1 MKTFLELGV
10 PAKFVEKLSARGI
23 STPFEIQAA
32 ALPDGLN
39 GHDVCGKAPT
49 GSGKTIAFGLVLA
62 VRLQKSK
69 PGQPGGLVL
78 VPTRELAI
86 QVAKEI
92 GLLCEG
98 TDLRVASVYGGA
110 GYGPQVKAVRGAS
123 IIVATPGRL
132 EDLLERRDMSLSA
145 VTIAVLD
152 EADRMSDMGFLPAV
166 RRLLRAL
173 PKQRQ
178 VLLFSATL
186 DGDISQVV
194 KEFQH
199 APKRHES
206 QTDADEPD
214 IDHKFW
220 MVSRNDRVE
229 TIAQLV
235 NNYERIILF
244 CRTKHGCDRLAKQ
257 LDNSGVRSSIIHG
270 NKSQA
275 QRERSL
281 EEFRRGRSNV
291 LVATDVAARGI
302 HIDDVPCVVHFDP
315 PADHK
320 DYIHRSGRTGRA
332 GSKGVVISMVE
343 SSQKRTV
350 NKLARDAGVEADF
363 VAPDFEPSLDEVVA
377 RPGALGGVLISVGAA
392 AE

>member
-1 MKTFLELGV
+1 MKSFIDLGV
-10 PAKFVEKLSARGI
+10 PAKFAEKLAARGI
-23 STPFEIQAA
+23 ATPFEIQTA
-32 ALPDGLN
+32 ALPDGLA

-49 GSGKTIAFGLVLA
+49 GSGKTIAFGLVMA

-173 PKQRQ
+173 PKHRQ

-194 KEFQH
+194 KEFQNN
-199 APKRHES
+199 PKRHES

-229 TIAQLV
+229 TISQLV
-235 NNYERIILF
+235 NHYERLILF

-281 EEFRRGRSNV
+281 EEFRRGRSNA

-332 GSKGVVISMVE
+332 GSKGVVISLVE

-363 VAPDFEPSLDEVVA
+363 VAPDFEPALDEVAA
-377 RPGALGGVLISVGAA
+377 RPGALGGVLLTVGSHS
-392 AE
+392 E

>member
-1 MKTFLELGV
+1 MKSFIELGV
-10 PAKFVEKLSARGI
+10 PAKFADKLTARGI
-23 STPFEIQAA
+23 TTPFEIQAA
-32 ALPDGLN
+32 ALPDGLA

-62 VRLQKSK
+62 IRLQKSK

-178 VLLFSATL
+178 VMLFSATL

-199 APKRHES
+199 QPKRHES
-206 QTDADEPD
+206 HSDADEPD

-229 TIAQLV
+229 TIAQMV
-235 NNYERIILF
+235 NHYERIILF

-257 LDNSGVRSSIIHG
+257 LDNAGVRSSIIHG

-281 EEFRRGRSNV
+281 EEFRRGRSSA

-332 GSKGVVISMVE
+332 GSKGVVISLVE

-363 VAPDFEPSLDEVVA
+363 VEPDFEPADPDQTEA
-377 RPGALGGVLISVGAA
+377 RPGALGGVLLAVK
-392 AE
+392 

>member
-1 MKTFLELGV
+1 MKSFIELGV
-10 PAKFVEKLSARGI
+10 PAKFAEKLTARGI
-23 STPFEIQAA
+23 TTPFEIQAA
-32 ALPDGLN
+32 ALPDGLA

-178 VLLFSATL
+178 VMLFSATL

-199 APKRHES
+199 EPKRHES
-206 QTDADEPD
+206 HSDADEPD
-214 IDHKFW
+214 IEHKFW

-235 NNYERIILF
+235 IHYERIILF

-257 LDNSGVRSSIIHG
+257 LDNAGVRSSIIHG

-281 EEFRRGRSNV
+281 EEFRRGRSNA

-332 GSKGVVISMVE
+332 GSKGVVISLVE

-363 VAPDFEPSLDEVVA
+363 VEPDFEPADPDQLEA
-377 RPGALGGVLISVGAA
+377 RPGALGGVLLVVK
-392 AE
+392 

>member
-1 MKTFLELGV
+1 MKSFIELGV
-10 PAKFVEKLSARGI
+10 PAKFAEKLTARGI
-23 STPFEIQAA
+23 TTPFEIQAA
-32 ALPDGLN
+32 ALPDGLA

-178 VLLFSATL
+178 VMLFSATL

-199 APKRHES
+199 EPKRHES
-206 QTDADEPD
+206 HSDADEPD
-214 IDHKFW
+214 IEHKFW

-235 NNYERIILF
+235 NHYERIILF

-257 LDNSGVRSSIIHG
+257 LDNAGVRSSIIHG

-281 EEFRRGRSNV
+281 EEFRRGRSNA

-332 GSKGVVISMVE
+332 GSKGVVISLVE

-363 VAPDFEPSLDEVVA
+363 VEPDFEPADPDQLEA
-377 RPGALGGVLISVGAA
+377 RPGALGGVLLAVK
-392 AE
+392 

>member
-10 PAKFVEKLSARGI
+10 PTKFAENLAARGI

-86 QVAKEI
+86 QVAKEV
-92 GLLCEG
+92 GLLCDG

-194 KEFQH
+194 KEFQRD
-199 APKRHES
+199 PKRHES

-214 IDHKFW
+214 IEHKFW

-229 TIAQLV
+229 TIAHLV

-363 VAPDFEPSLDEVVA
+363 VAPDFEPSLHEITA
-377 RPGALGGVLISVGAA
+377 RPGALGGVLLTIGAS

>member
-1 MKTFLELGV
+1 MKSFIELGV
-10 PAKFVEKLSARGI
+10 PAKFADKLTARGI
-23 STPFEIQAA
+23 TTPFEIQAA
-32 ALPDGLN
+32 ALPDGLA
-39 GHDVCGKAPT
+39 GHDVCGEAPT

-178 VLLFSATL
+178 VMLFSATL

-199 APKRHES
+199 EPKRHES
-206 QTDADEPD
+206 HSDADEPD

-220 MVSRNDRVE
+220 MVRRNDRVE

-235 NNYERIILF
+235 NHYERIILF

-257 LDNSGVRSSIIHG
+257 LDNAGVRSSIIHG

-281 EEFRRGRSNV
+281 EEFRRGRSNA

-320 DYIHRSGRTGRA
+320 DYVHRSGRTGRA
-332 GSKGVVISMVE
+332 GSKGVVISLVE

-363 VAPDFEPSLDEVVA
+363 VEPDFEPADPDRIEA
-377 RPGALGGVLISVGAA
+377 RPGALGGVLLAVK
-392 AE
+392 

>member
-10 PAKFVEKLSARGI
+10 PTKFAEKLAARGI

-92 GLLCEG
+92 GLLCDG

-152 EADRMSDMGFLPAV
+152 EADRMSDMGFLHAV

-194 KEFQH
+194 KEFQRD
-199 APKRHES
+199 PKRHES

-214 IDHKFW
+214 IEHKFW

-235 NNYERIILF
+235 NNYERIILS

-363 VAPDFEPSLDEVVA
+363 VAPDFEPSLDEITA
-377 RPGALGGVLISVGAA
+377 RPGALGGVLLTVGAS

>member
-1 MKTFLELGV
+1 MTTFQDLGV
-10 PAKFVEKLSARGI
+10 PAKFAEKLAARGI
-23 STPFEIQAA
+23 ATPFEIQSA
-32 ALPDGLN
+32 ALPDGLA

-49 GSGKTIAFGLVLA
+49 GSGKTIAFGLVMA

-132 EDLLERRDMSLSA
+132 EDLLERRDMSLNA

-194 KEFQH
+194 KEFQNN
-199 APKRHES
+199 PKRHEN
-206 QTDADEPD
+206 QGEADEPD
-214 IDHKFW
+214 IEHKFW

-229 TIAQLV
+229 TISQLV
-235 NNYERIILF
+235 NHYERIILF

-281 EEFRRGRSNV
+281 EEFRRGRSNA

-332 GSKGVVISMVE
+332 GSKGVVISLVE

-363 VAPDFEPSLDEVVA
+363 VAPDFEPALDEIAA
-377 RPGALGGVLISVGAA
+377 RPGALGGVLLSVGADS
-392 AE
+392 E